1 MARQPLGEVF
11 GFPINNMT
19 AVADRHR
26 RARLC
31 PFNNRV
37 PSCTKDKANDPLGV
51 CSVID
56 KGEAVITCPVRFRQ
70 DWVIATDAANFFFPE
85 SKWTTLTEVRLK
97 DKNGK
102 SAGNVDVMLVSYD
115 SNGKITDFGALE
127 VQAVYITG
135 NIRNPFEHYMEDPKS
150 RAAMNWNGRP
160 NYPGPDYLSSSRK
173 RLAPQL
179 IYKGGIFHAWKKK
192 IAVALNRGFFN
203 TLPPLKEVSRSNA
216 EMAWIV
222 YDLILNSK
230 QNRFELRTWKTVYTT
245 FDESLD
251 QITKSEAGNMRDFII
266 YLQEKVDEKLEASPD
281 NKTIDE
287 LL

>member
-26 RARLC
+26 RDRLC